1 MPTWLIIL
9 QCRTYICPLVSH
21 YQSFIMDSQVLFSRN
36 VINTLRSLPE
46 NDRGP
51 IANALAAEFIL
62 GRDPL
67 EGLSA
72 LQSRVYCVLRFYV
85 CRDQRNL
92 LG

>member
-1 MPTWLIIL
+1 
-9 QCRTYICPLVSH
+9 
-21 YQSFIMDSQVLFSRN
+21 MDSQVLFSRN

-46 NDRGP
+46 HDRGP

-92 LG
+92 LD